1 MSTLRTMGIKI
12 TCAHHSAQ
20 VMATTTRI
28 RDDGASWAIVAG
40 AEAEPSDDSDDAGET
55 FLGNAC
61 EGVATLTDFQ

>member
-40 AEAEPSDDSDDAGET
+40 AEAEPSDDSGET